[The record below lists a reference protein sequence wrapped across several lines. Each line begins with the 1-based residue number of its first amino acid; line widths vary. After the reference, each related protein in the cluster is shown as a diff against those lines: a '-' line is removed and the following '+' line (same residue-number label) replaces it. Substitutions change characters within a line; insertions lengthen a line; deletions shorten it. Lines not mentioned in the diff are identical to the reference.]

1 MTRLRE
7 EDVAQ
12 IPERLEGYDR
22 RLKQVTGASLRQIAC
37 RGAGIHEA
45 QIVEALHRVRFAAVP
60 VRSGLGVIGGFSG
73 AVAAIVSHL
82 GFESFVTESCDAAG
96 IAEGIE
102 RGAEILMLADDDR
115 FVAVTPRRR
124 LLADNSQA
132 TAQGFLAA
140 LEFLIGELTG
150 EDVLVLGCGPV
161 GVAAARA
168 LLDRGASVALCDLRE
183 SRVNTAL
190 RDIGGEAPGRV
201 RIEGFRQIALQEYD
215 LIFDATD
222 AGGVIEPD
230 HLTPSTF
237 VAAPG
242 MPCGLTPEA
251 LAGARDRVLHD
262 ALEIGTATM
271 AIQAAVKLSRS
282 PEAQKAA
289 EG

>member
-45 QIVEALHRVRFAAVP
+45 QIVEVLPRFRFVAVP

-115 FVAVTPRRR
+115 FVAVTPRRGH
-124 LLADNSQA
+124 LVDNSQA
-132 TAQGFLAA
+132 TAQGFVAA
-140 LEFLIGELTG
+140 LEFMRGGLAG

-161 GVAAARA
+161 GVAASKA
-168 LLDRGASVALCDLRE
+168 LLDRGSSVALCDLQENRAL
-183 SRVNTAL
+183 TAL
-190 RDIGGEAPGRV
+190 QDIGQEDPERV
-201 RIEGFRQIALQEYD
+201 RIEGAPDAALLKYD

-222 AGGVIEPD
+222 AGGFIEPA

-262 ALEIGTATM
+262 ALEIGAATM
-271 AIQAAVKLSRS
+271 AIQAAARLLGNPDAR
-282 PEAQKAA
+282 KAT